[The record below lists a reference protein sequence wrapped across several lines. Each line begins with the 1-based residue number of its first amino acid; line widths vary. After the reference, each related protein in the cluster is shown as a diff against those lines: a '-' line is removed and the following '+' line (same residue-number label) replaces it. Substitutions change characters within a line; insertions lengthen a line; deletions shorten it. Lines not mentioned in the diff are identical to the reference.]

1 MEVPIPLK
9 ILGRCIIKLL
19 PTWQCCGFGAESG
32 SGRSAYFVPDL
43 DPDRDGH
50 SVPADPDLYQFQPNV
65 KINNTYFFHKIFIF
79 LMLTMI
85 LLQYRYMYIFVQ
97 VEPGV

>member
-19 PTWQCCGFGAESG
+19 PTWQCCEFGAESG

-43 DPDRDGH
+43 DP
-50 SVPADPDLYQFQPNV
+50 VPADPDLYQFQPNV
-65 KINNTYFFHKIFIF
+65 KINNTYFFQKIFNVNNDFIA
-79 LMLTMI
+79 
-85 LLQYRYMYIFVQ
+85 V
-97 VEPGV
+97 